1 MATILLA
8 DDDKVLRDMY
18 RLRLVG
24 AGHVV
29 YEATDG
35 AMVVDEAKKTHPDLI
50 LLDVMMPKMN
60 GLDVL
65 KLLKSDKELQ
75 NIPVIVMTALSQ
87 DLSQTDTISNDAV
100 GFVSK
105 SETMPDQLVAK
116 VNQLVNR

>member
-24 AGHVV
+24 AGYIV

-35 AMVVDEAKKTHPDLI
+35 AMVVDEARKTHPNLI

-75 NIPVIVMTALSQ
+75 NIPVIIMTALSQ
-87 DLSQTDTISNDAV
+87 DLSQTDTIMNDAA
-100 GFVSK
+100 GFISK
-105 SETMPDQLVAK
+105 SETMPDQLVLK
-116 VNQLVNR
+116 VSQLIRT